1 LDSDGNGFSPPDPG
15 WAHGNRGACRVDPS
29 CQQFRLD
36 PFLNRRIVLPALPG
50 YASARSRCGMLT
62 DPQVQH
68 HPHLQRG
75 EEYGQENQRDGK
87 DRLKGFLS
95 SLGVK
100 SRPH

>member
-1 LDSDGNGFSPPDPG
+1 
-15 WAHGNRGACRVDPS
+15 
-29 CQQFRLD
+29 
-36 PFLNRRIVLPALPG
+36 
-50 YASARSRCGMLT
+50 MLT

-75 EEYGQENQRDGK
+75 EEYRQENQRDGK